1 MEQENHIARKTRHGN
16 KEGQPCVKSKGCF
29 RCGRERHF
37 ARGKSCP
44 AKSAKCRKCQKNW
57 SFGSCMQVEDYL
69 QYEARE
75 VKLIK
80 KVSKRINFLDQ
91 EDEYDKCYD

>member
-1 MEQENHIARKTRHGN
+1 M
-16 KEGQPCVKSKGCF
+16 S
-29 RCGRERHF
+29 
-37 ARGKSCP
+37 
-44 AKSAKCRKCQKNW
+44 KNW

-80 KVSKRINFLDQ
+80 KVSKRINYVEQEEYAFVLD
-91 EDEYDKCYD
+91 ELLTLTDY

>member
-1 MEQENHIARKTRHGN
+1 MMVLCTEMYRPIYTNTS
-16 KEGQPCVKSKGCF
+16 C
-29 RCGRERHF
+29 RCWFLLFLSELRF
-37 ARGKSCP
+37 AAMHVFTMS
-44 AKSAKCRKCQKNW
+44 KNW

-80 KVSKRINFLDQ
+80 KVSKRINYVEQEEYAFVLD
-91 EDEYDKCYD
+91 ELLTLTDY